1 MTAKLSDEKLIAV
14 ISKLNI
20 PLNFSIFAYIMQKN
34 PFMKPLKILFFL
46 LFCVFLSSCGKKPQV
61 IYTNGKIYT
70 LDKNNTIVEAIAVND
85 GKILALGKSS
95 ELTDKYKEAKVIDL
109 KGKTVVPA
117 FIDAEANLM
126 EFSRQLNLLD
136 LRTAKSLDEILKLV
150 KEKVKTAKPDDW
162 IGGFGWDE
170 LKLSDADLKR
180 LNHNIL
186 DSISTTQYIY
196 LVNALGNTTLVNKKL
211 LDLTKVTKDTPD
223 PENGEIGFDEKDNLT
238 GLFYDDA
245 QIFVIKILPQ
255 PSEQQV
261 MDNLQKGMSE
271 LFKYG
276 ITEINDANI
285 TEQGL
290 NVYKKM
296 VDDNKFPIRL
306 YAILNGKGSLFDK
319 YLQSGPEN
327 YKDKINIKC
336 VSLEYDG
343 YFETQDAA
351 MENDYNE
358 EPKRKTPYNDEF
370 DIKEMTKKA
379 FEKGFQVSVK
389 TIGDRAVTAALNS
402 IEAVSKD
409 VKSKAGRTRLEY
421 LEFVPQNDIAKIKQL
436 EVIPSIRPEATIID
450 KSVLND
456 LINPENGKNLGL
468 WSTLYKQN
476 NIIISGTDFPYHT
489 INPLIQMYYLSTG
502 LSLDTADNRVNNNI
516 AQKLTVLDA
525 LKSFTVWSAYASF
538 AEDLKGTLETGKL
551 ADMVVLSDDFLSSD
565 SSVILKTKILM
576 TIASGNVVYENKNPA
591 APLH

>member
-1 MTAKLSDEKLIAV
+1 
-14 ISKLNI
+14 
-20 PLNFSIFAYIMQKN
+20 MQKN
-34 PFMKPLKILFFL
+34 SFMKPLKILFFL

-61 IYTNGKIYT
+61 IYINGKIYT